1 MKNKMTMEG
10 AKLYSSLTTKFRQ
23 FWMQSL
29 QPKMLGVIREM
40 EMWIGIRLVKVEYN
54 NLNPYS
60 ETLSKRLGKT
70 YQHQQKNRS
79 YICVCSSADN
89 FKLTHNEIAAN
100 IEKHQTI
107 SKLRWNDSII
117 EAYL

>member
-40 EMWIGIRLVKVEYN
+40 EMWIGIRFVKPESH

-60 ETLSKRLGKT
+60 ETLSKQLGKT
-70 YQHQQKNRS
+70 YQPQKNRS

-107 SKLRWNDSII
+107 SNLRWNDSII